1 MTPIGRGLSTGSKWA
16 AFPYPFTGLNKSHP
30 KSRDCEKEWVQAVR
44 RRQTCIGS
52 RVSAAQ
58 AVKGLGVAKKASR
71 GSCVIRSFDP
81 PLGQMPQSVPNARN
95 RLSANMHVGLAGA
108 LVVGRSTTGLCSA
121 DGKARAKA
129 LGKAYPSWHH
139 KFTTEVLAT
148 GLCKD
153 RQAHPCGLTSPR
165 SFALFRSPSENIC
178 YKVIIQ
184 RT

>member
-1 MTPIGRGLSTGSKWA
+1 M
-16 AFPYPFTGLNKSHP
+16 
-30 KSRDCEKEWVQAVR
+30 
-44 RRQTCIGS
+44 
-52 RVSAAQ
+52 
-58 AVKGLGVAKKASR
+58 
-71 GSCVIRSFDP
+71 IRSFDP

-108 LVVGRSTTGLCSA
+108 LVVGRSTRGLCSA

-165 SFALFRSPSENIC
+165 SFTLFRSPTENIC